1 VKRLFL
7 AGVSLAA
14 MGLISGANAADASLA
29 ANGVYWRR
37 RRSLQDYACLD
48 AYLDTDF
55 FSQLAVLTIGLPITA
70 VVDAL
75 KAPA

>member
-1 VKRLFL
+1 MQLTLPWRPTGSTGG
-7 AGVSLAA
+7 GVDPYK
-14 MGLISGANAADASLA
+14 N
-29 ANGVYWRR
+29 
-37 RRSLQDYACLD
+37 YACLD